1 MLYKSI
7 SLLAL
12 AGQALAQNTPTLVQA
27 LNSSSDLSQLS
38 AVLALNPQLVETLGS
53 AQNITILAPSNA
65 AFGKVD
71 NATLGALTANPALL
85 AATLQ
90 YHVLNGTV
98 YGSQVTNTSAFV
110 PTLLTDTQ
118 FTNVTGGQRVR
129 AQLRN
134 GNVTFYSGLNLNST
148 VSQANVNFTGGVIHV
163 IDSLL
168 TVPESAGDTLTA
180 AGLTSLRGAL
190 NATNLLDTINN
201 TPNITIFAPSNA
213 ALQAIG
219 GSLASFSAQDQTN
232 VLTYHA
238 VVGAAPGY
246 SSGLTN
252 GTVLSTVN
260 GANLTVTINQGRVFV
275 NGARV
280 TTPDVLIAN
289 GVVHCSRANYLRSVL
304 NPSNGTIANPS
315 ATAGVVAFS
324 GASSASAA
332 PFTSGQPSAS
342 RTLATEPTQP
352 AGGAAASSSTMSTG
366 GVAQAMQTGSV
377 GMGAILGAAAVF
389 FL

>member
-1 MLYKSI
+1 MLYKSL
-7 SLLAL
+7 SLLAI
-12 AGQALAQNTPTLVQA
+12 AGQALAQNTPSLAQA
-27 LNSSSDLSQLS
+27 LNSSSNLSQLS
-38 AVLALNPQLVETLGS
+38 AVLALNPQLVQALGS

-65 AFGKVD
+65 AFGKID
-71 NATLGALTANPALL
+71 NATLGALTQNPSLL
-85 AATLQ
+85 SAILQ

-118 FTNVTGGQRVR
+118 YTNVTGGQRVR

-134 GNVTFYSGLNLNST
+134 GNVTFYSGLNMNST

-168 TVPESAGDTLTA
+168 TVPESANATLTA
-180 AGLTSLRGAL
+180 AGLSSLRGAL
-190 NATNLLDTINN
+190 NATNLLATINN

-213 ALQAIG
+213 ALQAVG
-219 GSLASFSAQDQTN
+219 GSLAGLSAQDQTN
-232 VLTYHA
+232 ILTYHA
-238 VVGAAPGY
+238 VVGAQPGY

-252 GTVLSTVN
+252 GTVLKTVN
-260 GANLTVTINQGRVFV
+260 GANLTVTISQGRVFV

-289 GVVHCSRANYLRSVL
+289 GVVHVIDAVL
-304 NPSNGTIANPS
+304 NPNNATIANPN
-315 ATAGVVAFS
+315 ATAGAIAFS
-324 GASSASAA
+324 GASSASEA
-332 PFTSGQPSAS
+332 PFTSGQPTAS
-342 RTLATEPTQP
+342 RSLAAEPTQP
-352 AGGAAASSSTMSTG
+352 AGGAAASSSMSTG

-377 GMGAILGAAAVF
+377 GMGAVLGAAAVF